1 LTGVLGLKPLGFAT
15 IEGFVNG
22 LPLKLLLMG
31 LPSSEFLELKLARLE
46 IVGVEEDLFEGAAMD
61 FSDNSNGS
69 PVIVQKTREKEK
81 KKSVDCSKKGK
92 VS

>member
-1 LTGVLGLKPLGFAT
+1 MKPLGFAT

-61 FSDNSNGS
+61 FSENNNGS
-69 PVIVQKTREKEK
+69 LVIVQKTREKEI
-81 KKSVDCSKKGK
+81 KSVDCSKKGK

>member
-1 LTGVLGLKPLGFAT
+1 MAT
-15 IEGFVNG
+15 IEGFANG

-61 FSDNSNGS
+61 L
-69 PVIVQKTREKEK
+69 
-81 KKSVDCSKKGK
+81 
-92 VS
+92 